1 MEYDVCVRE
10 VSYNNVFVEANSK
23 KEAAALAKAMV
34 DHREVTAPYSIT
46 IEAEEGDAEKV
57 FSPKTTEA
65 ETKTEAASCE
75 AQERLMAQ
83 AKERRLEPKPCRTF
97 GPMDGLR
104 TELSGQAS
112 VIPTLEER
120 DKALEVLWDE
130 FGDIPMDP
138 ETEEM
143 EDIFLS
149 FPAGTPRMDIWRWF
163 DERYSKG
170 VGALLYGDGT
180 DRTAELAALVYRKQL
195 CTECDAEFC
204 VFNPEGICMLPFVT
218 RKAPRLGDDGCEDYT
233 AQEDV

>member
-10 VSYNNVFVEANSK
+10 VSYYNVFVEANSK

-149 FPAGTPRMDIWRWF
+149 FLQERPEWIFGGGSMNDTVRAWAHSCTAMVQTERQNWPLWYIVNSSAQNAMRNFACLTP
-163 DERYSKG
+163 
-170 VGALLYGDGT
+170 
-180 DRTAELAALVYRKQL
+180 
-195 CTECDAEFC
+195 
-204 VFNPEGICMLPFVT
+204 
-218 RKAPRLGDDGCEDYT
+218 KAFACCLS
-233 AQEDV
+233 

>member
-1 MEYDVCVRE
+1 MRTLIPARPKALSRRPDTPGFPAMSRPTME
-10 VSYNNVFVEANSK
+10 
-23 KEAAALAKAMV
+23 
-34 DHREVTAPYSIT
+34 I
-46 IEAEEGDAEKV
+46 
-57 FSPKTTEA
+57 
-65 ETKTEAASCE
+65 
-75 AQERLMAQ
+75 MAQ
-83 AKERRLEPKPCRTF
+83 AKERRLEPKPCRAF

-104 TELSGQAS
+104 TELFGQAS

-170 VGALLYGDGT
+170 VAALLYGDGT

-218 RKAPRLGDDGCEDYT
+218 GKAPRLGDDGCEDYT
-233 AQEDV
+233 AQEGV

>member
-1 MEYDVCVRE
+1 MRTLIPARPKALSRRPDTPGFPAMSRPTME
-10 VSYNNVFVEANSK
+10 
-23 KEAAALAKAMV
+23 
-34 DHREVTAPYSIT
+34 I
-46 IEAEEGDAEKV
+46 
-57 FSPKTTEA
+57 
-65 ETKTEAASCE
+65 
-75 AQERLMAQ
+75 MAQ

-104 TELSGQAS
+104 TELFGQAS

-130 FGDIPMDP
+130 FGDIPKDP

-170 VGALLYGDGT
+170 VAALLYGDGT

-218 RKAPRLGDDGCEDYT
+218 GKAPRLGDDGCEDYT
-233 AQEDV
+233 AQEGV